1 MIGTDAPTFT
11 DFDRM
16 MRETKP
22 QLVIVAAVDG
32 THWRHI
38 TCAMELGADVIT
50 EKPLCIDEGQCQAI
64 RETWKRTGR
73 KLTVALNA
81 RHLPEAKKVKQ
92 LLLEKSIG
100 DVLSVD
106 FHEYLDTRH
115 GADYFRRWHY
125 RRENSGTLLCSEA
138 CHHFDQVNWWL
149 ESAPVSV
156 SAWGDLRFYGRNHPF
171 RSTHCRACPHRS
183 QCCFYWDISK
193 NEKYVKLYVDCE
205 SEDGYLRDA
214 CVWRADTDI
223 HDTMSVR
230 VKYENGA
237 FLTYTA
243 NAYLPLEG
251 QSISLNGTKGRLD
264 VNNFGGDGF
273 QNREVRLSLNSGVSQ
288 TVHDSEPQLPGGHRG
303 ADTSLQNLL
312 FRNQTCPDPLKLH
325 AEFRAGALSSL
336 IGIAA
341 CRSIEREGQPIHIGS
356 LLEL

>member
-1 MIGTDAPTFT
+1 MSP
-11 DFDRM
+11 
-16 MRETKP
+16 KP
-22 QLVIVAAVDG
+22 
-32 THWRHI
+32 
-38 TCAMELGADVIT
+38 
-50 EKPLCIDEGQCQAI
+50 
-64 RETWKRTGR
+64 
-73 KLTVALNA
+73 
-81 RHLPEAKKVKQ
+81 KKVKQ

-149 ESAPVSV
+149 DSTPVAV

-183 QCCFYWDISK
+183 RCRFYWDITK
-193 NEKYVKLYVDCE
+193 NERYVKLYVDCE

-237 FLTYTA
+237 ILTYTA
-243 NAYLPLEG
+243 NAYLPYEG

-264 VNNFGGDGF
+264 LNNFGGDGF
-273 QNREVRLSLNSGVSQ
+273 QNREVRLSLNSGISQ
-288 TVHDSEPQLPGGHRG
+288 TVHDSGPQLPGSHRG

-312 FRNQTCPDPLKLH
+312 FRNQPCPDPLKLH
-325 AEFRAGALSSL
+325 ADFRAGALSSL

-341 CRSIEREGQPIHIGS
+341 CRSIEREGQPIRIGS